1 MIGLTQRQSDA
12 LRFIAR
18 FQGEK
23 GYSPS
28 RREISEALG
37 LRSKASAARLIT
49 GLVDRRAVRTLPF
62 RTRAIEILI
71 PVPGSDDEGRS
82 IGFGLTERQQDALR
96 FITGYI
102 LANGIPPS
110 VREIAAGIGCARQ
123 GTNYIQRIL
132 DALEASGAIIRG
144 AGAHRGI
151 TLLKPAAIPR
161 APDGEPLRF
170 IRIGGL
176 G

>member
-37 LRSKASAARLIT
+37 LRSKASSSRLIE
-49 GLVDRRAVRTLPF
+49 GLIQRKAVRTLPF

-71 PVPGSDDEGRS
+71 PVPGSDADTGA

-96 FITGYI
+96 FITGYVER
-102 LANGIPPS
+102 NGIPPS
-110 VREIAAGIGCARQ
+110 IREIAAGIGCAPDSI
-123 GTNYIQRIL
+123 NYVQRIL
-132 DALEASGAIIRG
+132 EALEANGAISRS
-144 AGAHRGI
+144 ASAHRGI
-151 TLLKPAAIPR
+151 TLLRPAAIPR
-161 APDGEPLRF
+161 APDGEPLHF
-170 IRIGGL
+170 IRIGGED
-176 G
+176 